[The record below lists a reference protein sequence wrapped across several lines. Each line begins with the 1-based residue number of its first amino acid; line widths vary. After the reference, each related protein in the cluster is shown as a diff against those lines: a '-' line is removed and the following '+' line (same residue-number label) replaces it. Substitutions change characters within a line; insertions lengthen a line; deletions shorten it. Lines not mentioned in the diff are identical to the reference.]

1 MREIRLDRG
10 GGHLAGSQLYL
21 MLLHRGGDGSG
32 AFGGPVALRWGV
44 QGRSGG
50 GLLRATRRGGRTQ

>member
-21 MLLHRGGDGSG
+21 MLLHCGGDGSG
-32 AFGGPVALRWGV
+32 AFGGPLRWAV
-44 QGRSGG
+44 HGRTGG
-50 GLLRATRRGGRTQ
+50 GLRLATRRGGRTQ